1 MLDFVS
7 FAMDKFKKILKRL
20 FWGIII
26 VAILV
31 FSFLYWGSYETGTM
45 AGKILRISE
54 KGMLFKT
61 VEGKINLETFGALKG
76 VSPIAESFDFSI
88 EKDKQALIKELQ
100 EAALSGERV
109 NLHFVKR
116 YMAFPWRGD
125 TKYFATSVE
134 RSQNKINE

>member
-1 MLDFVS
+1 ME
-7 FAMDKFKKILKRL
+7 KFKKILKRL
-20 FWGIII
+20 LWLVIILGI
-26 VAILV
+26 LT
-31 FSFLYWGSYETGTM
+31 FSYLYWGSYETGTM

-54 KGMLFKT
+54 KGILFKT

-88 EKDKQALIKELQ
+88 EKDQQALIKELQ

-134 RSQNKINE
+134 RSPSKSNE

>member
-1 MLDFVS
+1 ME
-7 FAMDKFKKILKRL
+7 KFKKILKRGL
-20 FWGIII
+20 WMIVIIGII
-26 VAILV
+26 A
-31 FSFLYWGSYETGTM
+31 FSYLYWGSYERGSM

-54 KGMLFKT
+54 KGMVFKT
-61 VEGKINLETFGALKG
+61 MEGKINLETFGALKG

-88 EKDKQALIKELQ
+88 EKDQEELITQLQ
-100 EAALSGERV
+100 EASLTGERV

-134 RSQNKINE
+134 RSHKSSE